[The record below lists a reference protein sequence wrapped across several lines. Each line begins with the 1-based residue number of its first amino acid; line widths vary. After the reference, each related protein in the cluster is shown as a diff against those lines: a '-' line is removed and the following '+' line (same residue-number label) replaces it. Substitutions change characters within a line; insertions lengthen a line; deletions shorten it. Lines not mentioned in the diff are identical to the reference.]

1 MNKATI
7 YFHSG
12 TGNSFRVARWMA
24 ETAQAHGLEGEV
36 VSIHRKAAASEPAD
50 DRAEQVEEAAPEDPD
65 VPAPDGDWVALVAPA
80 HAFTASWAMLKF
92 ALRMERGQGRQ
103 AAVVLTRAG
112 TKFGKRRFPG
122 LEGTGCYVLA
132 GILAA
137 KGYRVRG
144 TLGVD
149 MPSNWTQLHPG
160 FAEPAAADIIEHAK
174 AKTKEF
180 TAQVVTGRRRLGG
193 WLGLVLGILLLPITV
208 AYLAGGRFLLGK
220 IFFASP
226 RCTGCG
232 QCARTCPN
240 GSIRMIGWRRKRPY
254 WSMTCQNCM
263 RCMAYCPERAVEAGW
278 SWAALLYYTLSVPGV
293 WLMGTYLL
301 PHLPAALAGNR
312 WTLAVIGYLWWLVS
326 MAVAYALFQLLLRI
340 PPIHWLF
347 TLTTPTHVF
356 RRYHEPETSL
366 EDLQ

>member
-12 TGNSFRVARWMA
+12 TGNSYRVAQWMA

-36 VSIHRKAAASEPAD
+36 LSIHRKAVAPEPAG
-50 DRAEQVEEAAPEDPD
+50 DRAEQVEQAAPKEPD
-65 VPAPDGDWVALVAPA
+65 VPASDGDWVALVAPA

-103 AAVVLTRAG
+103 AAVALTRAG

-180 TAQVVTGRRRLGG
+180 TAQVVTGRRC
-193 WLGLVLGILLLPITV
+193 
-208 AYLAGGRFLLGK
+208 LAGGWAWCWAFCSCR
-220 IFFASP
+220 SP
-226 RCTGCG
+226 WPTWPADGSCW
-232 QCARTCPN
+232 ARSSSP
-240 GSIRMIGWRRKRPY
+240 
-254 WSMTCQNCM
+254 
-263 RCMAYCPERAVEAGW
+263 A
-278 SWAALLYYTLSVPGV
+278 
-293 WLMGTYLL
+293 
-301 PHLPAALAGNR
+301 PAAPA
-312 WTLAVIGYLWWLVS
+312 ADS
-326 MAVAYALFQLLLRI
+326 APAPA
-340 PPIHWLF
+340 
-347 TLTTPTHVF
+347 PTD
-356 RRYHEPETSL
+356 RSE
-366 EDLQ
+366 

>member
-24 ETAQAHGLEGEV
+24 ETAQAHGVGGEV
-36 VSIHRKAAASEPAD
+36 LSIHRKEAASEPVG
-50 DRAEQVEEAAPEDPD
+50 DRVERGEEAPPRQPD
-65 VPAPDGDWVALVAPA
+65 GPACDGDWVALVAPA

-103 AAVVLTRAG
+103 AAIVLTRAG

-180 TAQVVTGRRRLGG
+180 TAQIVTGRRCLGG
-193 WLGLVLGILLLPITV
+193 WLGLVLGILLLPVTV
-208 AYLAGGRFLLGK
+208 AYWAGGRFLLGK

-263 RCMAYCPERAVEAGW
+263 RCMAYCPECAVEAGW

-301 PHLPAALAGNR
+301 PHLPAAIAGNK